1 MGENSSFKIMD
12 RENQDSQTMMAG
24 YKPNDPTLKCWK
36 SWFLSETK
44 KSIHSPMIGL
54 SKTEY
59 IEFLKKQK
67 TKESLETVLTIDSSD
82 SVVLKLCGEE
92 LLQRSRETGIKEH
105 LKASLEKRGN
115 WYINRASALE

>member
-1 MGENSSFKIMD
+1 MDENSSFKIMD

-24 YKPNDPTLKCWK
+24 YKPNDPTLKRWK

-44 KSIHSPMIGL
+44 KSIYSPTIGL

-67 TKESLETVLTIDSSD
+67 TKESLETALTIDSSD
-82 SVVLKLCGEE
+82 SVVLKLYGEE

-105 LKASLEKRGN
+105 LKASLEKRCN